1 MPEEFIVKAQIP
13 LYSSD
18 GFSHVLVYN
27 EDRSIMREIPILSLN
42 ELVELKKDMDAFG
55 KGFFWAYYEGG
66 KIVLRRP
73 APWQQW

>member
-18 GFSHVLVYN
+18 GSSHVLVYN
-27 EDRSIMREIPILSLN
+27 EDRSIMHEIPIISLN
-42 ELVELKKDMDAFG
+42 ELIELKKDMDAFG
-55 KGFFWAYYEGG
+55 KGFFWAYRDGE
-66 KIVLRRP
+66 KVVLRRP